1 MGFQKS
7 NLIKKTI
14 GDKHFITNIE
24 QFNMVKII
32 TSEEY
37 KTNGEY
43 VILVKDTPACKVVL
57 NNSTTEHII
66 VKALTKVLIKPLIN
80 KIDEEFDEILINRG
94 ACVEFYQIQ
103 GNWYILSSD
112 GLKVS

>member
-1 MGFQKS
+1 MGLQKS

-24 QFNMVKII
+24 QYNMVKII

-37 KTNGEY
+37 KTNGEN
-43 VILVKDTPACKVVL
+43 VILIKDTPTCKLVL
-57 NNSTTEHII
+57 NNTTTDHII
-66 VKALTKVLIKPLIN
+66 VKALTNVLIKPLIN
-80 KIDEEFDEILINRG
+80 KIDEEFDEILINKG